1 MIMNAQLLI
10 LVAGHNATGKS
21 TLTKEIISELDIN
34 LVNGDV
40 IREMLISN
48 IKFYSDTHYSYPN
61 KKINSAN
68 KIVSV
73 FRTELIKELLIQK
86 QSVII
91 DGAGITRK
99 TRNEFLELVNYC
111 NKKIITIIIET
122 ILEEDKLLI
131 RLKERDNKNKQHRW
145 VKFYNDIRKE
155 KYEPVDNSEADFI
168 LKYSQNHSKEIIQAI
183 KNIMH
188 KNRGAK

>member
-21 TLTKEIISELDIN
+21 TLTKEIISEFDIN
-34 LVNGDV
+34 QVNGDV

-48 IKFYSDTHYSYPN
+48 IKFYSNTHYSYPN
-61 KKINSAN
+61 EKILSAN
-68 KIVSV
+68 KVGSI
-73 FRTELIKELLIQK
+73 FITELIKELLIQK

-91 DGAGITRK
+91 DGVGITRER
-99 TRNEFLELVNYC
+99 RNKFLALVNDC

-131 RLKERDNKNKQHRW
+131 RLKKRDNKNKQHRW
-145 VKFYNDIRKE
+145 VEFYKDIKKE
-155 KYEPVDNSEADFI
+155 KYESIDDSEADFI
-168 LKYSQNHSKEIIQAI
+168 LKYNQNNSKEIIQAI

-188 KNRGAK
+188 GKINAK

>member
-1 MIMNAQLLI
+1 
-10 LVAGHNATGKS
+10 
-21 TLTKEIISELDIN
+21 
-34 LVNGDV
+34 
-40 IREMLISN
+40 
-48 IKFYSDTHYSYPN
+48 
-61 KKINSAN
+61 
-68 KIVSV
+68 SV

-99 TRNEFLELVNYC
+99 TRNEFLELVKYG

-188 KNRGAK
+188 EKKSAK

>member
-1 MIMNAQLLI
+1 MIMNTQLLI
-10 LVAGHNATGKS
+10 LVVGHNTSGKS

-34 LVNGDV
+34 RINGDV

-61 KKINSAN
+61 KKIDSAN
-68 KIVSV
+68 KILSV

-99 TRNEFLELVNYC
+99 TRNEFLKLVNYG
-111 NKKIITIIIET
+111 NKNIITIIIET

-131 RLKERDNKNKQHRW
+131 RLKERDNKNKQHKW

-168 LKYSQNHSKEIIQAI
+168 LKYNQNHSKEIIQAI

-188 KNRGAK
+188 GKTK